1 MGLRVLGVTS
11 MNSFVGSSRHEA
23 LMLLEGLHSEV
34 LESHVPQIAL
44 ITGLPG
50 SGKTRLIQEFFTA
63 LSRQQNSPA
72 YWPQSIV
79 DDSETKDLLR
89 FRFKINPARVV
100 NTKAKRSFSWFAQI
114 CQRSVENPDLDIRSI
129 SEAFDQFQNL
139 HTERRHQVFRKVA
152 TGLVLVAAIV
162 VEFLDNYF
170 SLSDPLKVV
179 ARSAGV
185 VSLIFGVYQQTQSF
199 VELRRRRV
207 RAMDGSVTS
216 SSHSVGGSL
225 EAIKHE
231 VEKVG
236 CPTVIVIDDWH
247 AASRSTVQFVSEC
260 LELRGPC
267 LIILARWLG
276 GFAGLNEDDPANR
289 VEGSAVVNIQLDS
302 LDAADLQE
310 VLHDVS
316 PELSDLM
323 RAKLAEH
330 ADGNPLI
337 CIQMARMPQVTA
349 LNSRNPSAEQIDQ
362 VLSSI
367 PFDHE
372 GVLKDQWR
380 QLPVDIQR
388 YLCTASVFG
397 EIIPTPIVKD
407 AFAKYFAGDP
417 SEILSRARDEF
428 FWLQVFQSDVD
439 RFPDGV
445 LYKIA
450 RNQAK
455 IVLGD
460 HEVNDLVHLAASLS
474 DEDLPESL
482 RTTGMLGQI
491 AGDQRLALR
500 LGVGYRS
507 QSLKDVQLVFQQVI
521 AMPAG
526 SRFASHRLE
535 LCREQIEWLESNVG
549 SDGGDTELNAY
560 LIQFKYYELKSVGQ
574 DNPQEGLM
582 LGHELLKVIGTHA
595 LKQDLILRIGNTYV
609 DLGDFEAASECYN
622 QILQDRQSHV
632 GDAAWANLQIC
643 RVRLGEIDGA
653 IASAQRR
660 LLAWRIRWAM
670 LRLVRGFIPSI
681 RPKFV
686 RVTEDISF
694 IRGNIGGW
702 YCSKGDLKRGLQFQ
716 RLAIRTFARIP
727 HRAWI
732 REANW
737 KAHLTIGYWY
747 MKSGQFESASEVLT
761 AILRSTQYQNVI
773 SADSRDHV
781 RARLLLIST
790 LLCMSKSVEAQAE
803 LDSIDE
809 DCQANELGFGP
820 NRWLFELVC
829 EHFENPKEIVEAI

>member
-1 MGLRVLGVTS
+1 

-23 LMLLEGLHSEV
+23 LMLLEGVYSEV
-34 LESHVPQIAL
+34 LQSHVPQIVL
-44 ITGLPG
+44 LTGLPG
-50 SGKTRLIQEFFTA
+50 SGKTRLIQEFFAA
-63 LSRQQNSPA
+63 LSRQQMSTA
-72 YWPQSIV
+72 YWPKSIV
-79 DDSETKDLLR
+79 DESETEDLLR

-100 NTKAKRSFSWFAQI
+100 NSKAKRNFSWFAQI
-114 CQRSVENPDLDIRSI
+114 CQRSVENPDLDIRSLD
-129 SEAFDQFQNL
+129 EAFQQFQNL
-139 HTERRHQVFRKVA
+139 HTERRKQVFRKVA
-152 TGLVLVAAIV
+152 TSFVLVTAIV

-170 SLSDPLKVV
+170 SLSDPLKIV
-179 ARSAGV
+179 ARCAGAV
-185 VSLIFGVYQQTQSF
+185 GLIFGIYQQAQSF
-199 VELRRRRV
+199 VELRRRRA
-207 RAMDGSVTS
+207 RAMGVSINS
-216 SSHSVGGSL
+216 SNHSVGGSF

-276 GFAGLNEDDPANR
+276 GFVGLNEDDPANR
-289 VEGSAVVNIQLDS
+289 VEGCAVVNVQLDP

-310 VLHDVS
+310 ILHDTS
-316 PELSDLM
+316 LELSDLL

-337 CIQMARMPQVTA
+337 CIQMSRMPQVAA
-349 LNSRNPSAEQIDQ
+349 LNSRSPSAEQIKQ

-397 EIIPTPIVKD
+397 EIIPTAIVKD

-417 SEILSRARDEF
+417 SVILSRARDEF

-460 HEVNDLVHLAASLS
+460 HEVNELVHLAASLS
-474 DEDLPESL
+474 DADLPESL

-500 LGVGYRS
+500 LGVGYHS
-507 QSLKDVQLVFQQVI
+507 QSFEDVQLVFQQVL

-535 LCREQIEWLESNVG
+535 LCREQIEWIESNVG
-549 SDGGDTELNAY
+549 ADGGETQLNDY
-560 LIQFKYYELKSVGQ
+560 LIQFKYYEFKSVGQ
-574 DNPQEGLM
+574 DNPQDGLT
-582 LGHELLKVIGTHA
+582 LGHDLLKIIGTHA

-609 DLGDFEAASECYN
+609 ELGDFGAASDCYN
-622 QILQDRQSHV
+622 QILEDRQSHV
-632 GDAAWANLQIC
+632 GDEAWANLQVC

-660 LLAWRIRWAM
+660 LHVWRFRWAM
-670 LRLVRGFIPSI
+670 FRLVRDFIPSY
-681 RPKFV
+681 RPKHE
-686 RVTEDISF
+686 RATEDIALLC
-694 IRGNIGGW
+694 GNIGGW
-702 YCSKGDLKRGLQFQ
+702 YCTKGDLKRGLRFQ
-716 RLAIRTFARIP
+716 RAAIHMYAGIP

-732 REANW
+732 REVVW
-737 KAHLTIGYWY
+737 KMHLTIGYWY
-747 MKSGQFESASEVLT
+747 LKSGQFESASEALT
-761 AILRSTQYQNVI
+761 SILQSSQHQNVF
-773 SADSRDHV
+773 SADNPNRV
-781 RARLLLIST
+781 RARLLLIVT

-803 LDSIDE
+803 LDSVNE
-809 DCQANELGFGP
+809 DSRSNELGFGP
-820 NRWLFELVC
+820 NQWLFDLVC
-829 EHFENPKEIVEAI
+829 EHIDHPKEIVEFI

>member
-23 LMLLEGLHSEV
+23 LMLLEGLYSEA
-34 LESHVPQIAL
+34 LQSRVPQIAL

-50 SGKTRLIQEFFTA
+50 SGKTRLIQEFFAT
-63 LSRQQNSPA
+63 LSRQQTSPA

-89 FRFKINPARVV
+89 FRFKINPPRVV

-152 TGLVLVAAIV
+152 TGLVLVVAIV

-170 SLSDPLKVV
+170 SLSVPLKVV

-207 RAMDGSVTS
+207 RAMDGSVNS

-225 EAIKHE
+225 EAIEHE

-247 AASRSTVQFVSEC
+247 AASKSTVQFISEC
-260 LELRGPC
+260 RELRGPC

-302 LDAADLQE
+302 LDAGDLQE

-337 CIQMARMPQVTA
+337 CIQMARMPQIAA
-349 LNSRNPSAEQIDQ
+349 LNSRNPSAEQINQ
-362 VLSSI
+362 ILSSI

-417 SEILSRARDEF
+417 SAILSRARDEF
-428 FWLQVFQSDVD
+428 FWLQLFQSDVD

-450 RNQAK
+450 RNEAK

-460 HEVNDLVHLAASLS
+460 HEVNELAQLAASLS
-474 DEDLPESL
+474 DADLPESL

-500 LGVGYRS
+500 LGVGYHS
-507 QSLKDVQLVFQQVI
+507 QSFEDVQLVFQQVL

-535 LCREQIEWLESNVG
+535 LCREQIEWLESHVG
-549 SDGGDTELNAY
+549 SDGGETQLNDY
-560 LIQFKYYELKSVGQ
+560 LIQFKYYEFKSVGQ
-574 DNPQEGLM
+574 DNPQDGLT
-582 LGHELLKVIGTHA
+582 LGHDLLKIIGTHA

-609 DLGDFEAASECYN
+609 ELGDFEAASDCYN
-622 QILQDRQSHV
+622 QILEDRQSHV
-632 GDAAWANLQIC
+632 GDEAWANLQVC

-660 LLAWRIRWAM
+660 LLVWRFRWAIF
-670 LRLVRGFIPSI
+670 LILRGFIPSF
-681 RPKFV
+681 RPKYE
-686 RVTEDISF
+686 RATEDIAL

-702 YCSKGDLKRGLQFQ
+702 YCTKGDLKRGIRFQ
-716 RLAIRTFARIP
+716 RSAIRTFARIP

-732 REANW
+732 REVVW
-737 KAHLTIGYWY
+737 KMYLTIGYWY
-747 MKSGQFESASEVLT
+747 LKSGQFESASEALT
-761 AILRSTQYQNVI
+761 SILQSSQHQNVF
-773 SADSRDHV
+773 SADNPNRV
-781 RARLLLIST
+781 RARLLLIVT

-809 DCQANELGFGP
+809 DSQANELGFGP
-820 NRWLFELVC
+820 NQWLFELVC
-829 EHFENPKEIVEAI
+829 EHIDHPKEIVEFI

>member
-1 MGLRVLGVTS
+1 
-11 MNSFVGSSRHEA
+11 
-23 LMLLEGLHSEV
+23 MLLEGAYSEV
-34 LESHVPQIAL
+34 IQSRVPQIAL

-50 SGKTRLIQEFFTA
+50 SGKTRLIQEFFAT
-63 LSRQQNSPA
+63 LSRQQMSPA

-89 FRFKINPARVV
+89 FRFKVNPARVV
-100 NTKAKRSFSWFAQI
+100 NTKAKRNFSWFAQI
-114 CQRSVENPDLDIRSI
+114 CQRSVENPDLDIRSL

-139 HTERRHQVFRKVA
+139 HTERRQQIFRKVA

-179 ARSAGV
+179 ARSAGAA
-185 VSLIFGVYQQTQSF
+185 SLIIGVYQQTQSF

-207 RAMDGSVTS
+207 RAMEGSVNL
-216 SSHSVGGSL
+216 SSHSVGGSF

-231 VEKVG
+231 VERVG
-236 CPTVIVIDDWH
+236 CPMVIVIDDWH
-247 AASRSTVQFVSEC
+247 AASRSTVQFISEC
-260 LELRGPC
+260 CELRGPC

-276 GFAGLNEDDPANR
+276 GFAGLDEDDPAIR
-289 VEGSAVVNIQLDS
+289 IEDSALVNVQLDS
-302 LDAADLQE
+302 LDAGDLQE
-310 VLHDVS
+310 VLHDAS
-316 PELSDLM
+316 PELSDPL

-337 CIQMARMPQVTA
+337 CIQMARMPQVAA

-362 VLSSI
+362 ILSSI

-397 EIIPTPIVKD
+397 EIIPTSIVKD

-417 SEILSRARDEF
+417 SVILSRARDEY

-450 RNQAK
+450 RNEAK

-460 HEVNDLVHLAASLS
+460 HEVNELVHLAASLS

-500 LGVGYRS
+500 LLEGYRS
-507 QSLKDVQLVFQQVI
+507 QSLEDVQLVFQQVI

-535 LCREQIEWLESNVG
+535 LCREQIEWLESQVG
-549 SDGGDTELNAY
+549 SDGGDAQLNDY
-560 LIQFKYYELKSVGQ
+560 LIQFKYYEFKSVGQ
-574 DNPQEGLM
+574 DNPEEGLI
-582 LGHELLKVIGTHA
+582 LGHELLKSIGTHG
-595 LKQDLILRIGNTYV
+595 LKQDLILRIGNTHV
-609 DLGDFEAASECYN
+609 DLGDFEAASKCYN
-622 QILQDRQSHV
+622 QILEDRQSHV
-632 GDAAWANLQIC
+632 GDEAWANLQVC
-643 RVRLGEIDGA
+643 RVLEQFLG
-653 IASAQRR
+653 Q
-660 LLAWRIRWAM
+660 
-670 LRLVRGFIPSI
+670 
-681 RPKFV
+681 
-686 RVTEDISF
+686 
-694 IRGNIGGW
+694 
-702 YCSKGDLKRGLQFQ
+702 
-716 RLAIRTFARIP
+716 
-727 HRAWI
+727 
-732 REANW
+732 
-737 KAHLTIGYWY
+737 
-747 MKSGQFESASEVLT
+747 
-761 AILRSTQYQNVI
+761 
-773 SADSRDHV
+773 
-781 RARLLLIST
+781 
-790 LLCMSKSVEAQAE
+790 
-803 LDSIDE
+803 
-809 DCQANELGFGP
+809 
-820 NRWLFELVC
+820 
-829 EHFENPKEIVEAI
+829 

>member
-1 MGLRVLGVTS
+1 MGTS
-11 MNSFVGSSRHEA
+11 SVNRFVGSGRHEA
-23 LMLLEGLHSEV
+23 LMLLEGAYSEV
-34 LESHVPQIAL
+34 LQSRVPQIAL

-50 SGKTRLIQEFFTA
+50 SGKTRLIQEFFAT
-63 LSRQQNSPA
+63 LSRQQMSPE

-89 FRFKINPARVV
+89 FRFKVNPARIVS
-100 NTKAKRSFSWFAQI
+100 TKAKRNFSWFAQI
-114 CQRSVENPDLDIRSI
+114 CQRSVENPDLDIRSL
-129 SEAFDQFQNL
+129 SEAFHQFQNL
-139 HTERRHQVFRKVA
+139 HTERRQQVFQKVA

-207 RAMDGSVTS
+207 RAMKGSINL
-216 SSHSVGGSL
+216 SSHSPGGNF

-231 VEKVG
+231 VERVG
-236 CPTVIVIDDWH
+236 CPIVIVIDDWH
-247 AASRSTVQFVSEC
+247 AASSSTVQFVSEC
-260 LELRGPC
+260 CELRGPC

-276 GFAGLNEDDPANR
+276 GFAGLDEDDPAIR
-289 VEGSAVVNIQLDS
+289 VEDSALVNVQLNS
-302 LDAADLQE
+302 LDAGDLQE
-310 VLHDVS
+310 VLHDAS
-316 PELSDLM
+316 PELSDLL

-337 CIQMARMPQVTA
+337 CIQMARMPQVAT

-362 VLSSI
+362 ILSSI

-397 EIIPTPIVKD
+397 EIIPTSIVKD

-417 SEILSRARDEF
+417 SVILSRARDEY

-450 RNQAK
+450 RNEAK

-460 HEVNDLVHLAASLS
+460 SEVNELVHLAASLN

-500 LGVGYRS
+500 LLEGYRS
-507 QSLKDVQLVFQQVI
+507 QSLEDVQLVFQQVI

-535 LCREQIEWLESNVG
+535 LCREQIEWLESQVG
-549 SDGGDTELNAY
+549 SDGGDAQLNDY
-560 LIQFKYYELKSVGQ
+560 LIQFKYYEFKSVGQ
-574 DNPQEGLM
+574 DNPEKGLI
-582 LGHELLKVIGTHA
+582 LGHELLKAIGTHG

-609 DLGDFEAASECYN
+609 DLGDFEAASEYYN
-622 QILQDRQSHV
+622 QILEDRQSHV
-632 GDAAWANLQIC
+632 GDEAWVNLQVC
-643 RVRLGEIDGA
+643 RVRLGEIDSA

-660 LLAWRIRWAM
+660 LLAWRFRWAT
-670 LRLVRGFIPSI
+670 LLLVRGFVPSI
-681 RPKFV
+681 RPKFE
-686 RVTEDISF
+686 RATERISL

-702 YCSKGDLKRGLQFQ
+702 YCIKGDLDRGIRFQ
-716 RLAIRTFARIP
+716 RSAIRTVARIP

-732 REANW
+732 REVVW
-737 KAHLTIGYWY
+737 KMHLTIGYWY
-747 MKSGQFESASEVLT
+747 LKSGQFESASEVLT
-761 AILRSTQYQNVI
+761 SILQSAQYRNVI

-781 RARLLLIST
+781 RARLLLIVT

-803 LDSIDE
+803 LESVNE
-809 DCQANELGFGP
+809 DFQSNELGFGP
-820 NRWLFELVC
+820 NQWLFELVC
-829 EHFENPKEIVEAI
+829 EHIDHPKEIVEFI